1 MNIYLDM
8 NVYYR
13 PFDDQS
19 QPKIELESKAIEIIF
34 KLIERWQYKILWSY
48 MLEFE
53 NSNNPSTNMSEDIK
67 AVAKI
72 ICSETVVWYED
83 IERTAKAIVDNSNA
97 KSKDALHLACAL
109 YGKCEYFITCD
120 SRFTHTIKHNKQA
133 LNEILGS
140 IKVINPVD
148 FIGKELQNDVN
159 EYK

>member
-34 KLIERWQYKILWSY
+34 KLIERWQYKVLWSY

-53 NSNNPSTNMSEDIK
+53 NNNTASKDKSEDIK
-67 AVAKI
+67 AVAEI
-72 ICSETVVWYED
+72 VCSETVLWHEAID
-83 IERTAKAIVDNSNA
+83 RMAKEIVEKSNTG
-97 KSKDALHLACAL
+97 SKDALHLACAI

-120 SRFTHTIKHNKQA
+120 NPFIRTIKHNEQA
-133 LNEILGS
+133 LRHIIGS
-140 IKVINPVD
+140 IKLINPVD
-148 FIGKELQNDVN
+148 FIGKEFESDVN
-159 EYK
+159 E